1 MDAILLA
8 GGSIHEDDPLFE
20 VAGGIKKAL
29 LPVAGKPMVQWVL
42 DAVGRAQTV
51 EQIVVVGLEEAVD
64 LAVDKPIHYLSDG
77 GGMLANVKAGLE
89 FIRMTRPDQDH
100 VLLASSDIPAITPE
114 IVDWR
119 IRGAIERNADLD
131 YAVVA
136 RATMEARFPESRRSF
151 VRLRDIELCGGDLNV
166 LRVGLVEQEQL
177 WARIIAAR
185 KNAFR
190 QASLLGWDLLL
201 LVLTRRVGL
210 ERAERLV
217 SKRLG
222 LDGCVTVSPYAELA
236 MDADKPGQLAILEA
250 DLRGSLQA

>member
-8 GGSIHEDDPLFE
+8 GGSIHESDPLFE

-29 LPVAGKPMVQWVL
+29 IQVAGKPMAQWVL
-42 DAVGRAQTV
+42 DAVCQAERI
-51 EQIVVVGLEEAVD
+51 EQVVVVGLEEEVG
-64 LAVDKPIHYLSDG
+64 LPGGKPVHYLSDG
-77 GGMLANVKAGLE
+77 GSMLANVKAGLE
-89 FIRMTRPDQDH
+89 FIRMSRPTQKQ
-100 VLLASSDIPAITPE
+100 VLLASSDIPTITPE

-119 IRGAIERNADLD
+119 IRGALERGADLD

-136 RATMEARFPESRRSF
+136 RTTMEARFPDSRRSF
-151 VRLRDIELCGGDLNV
+151 IKLRDVEVCGGDLNV
-166 LRVGLVEQEQL
+166 LQVGLVEHEQL
-177 WARIIAAR
+177 WERIIAAR

-210 ERAERLV
+210 ERAEKLV

-222 LDGCVTVSPYAELA
+222 LDGCVTISPYAELA
-236 MDADKPGQLAILEA
+236 MDADKPGQLAILEE
-250 DLRGSLQA
+250 DLRSSAQA